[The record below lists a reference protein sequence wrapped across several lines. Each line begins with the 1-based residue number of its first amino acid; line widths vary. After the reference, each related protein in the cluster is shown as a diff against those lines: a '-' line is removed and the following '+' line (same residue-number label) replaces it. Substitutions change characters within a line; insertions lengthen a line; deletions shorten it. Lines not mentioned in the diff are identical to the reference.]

1 MDKSGWSMKPMKEM
15 ERLIV
20 KNKLPR
26 ARSGFVSFDEVKIKE
41 GVVFDPHTGELIG
54 ENIIQGIIPRLFSQ

>member
-26 ARSGFVSFDEVKIKE
+26 ARSGFVLFYEVKIKE
-41 GVVFDPHTGELIG
+41 GVVFDPYTGEITG
-54 ENIIQGIIPRLFSQ
+54 ENITRGIIPRLFSQ